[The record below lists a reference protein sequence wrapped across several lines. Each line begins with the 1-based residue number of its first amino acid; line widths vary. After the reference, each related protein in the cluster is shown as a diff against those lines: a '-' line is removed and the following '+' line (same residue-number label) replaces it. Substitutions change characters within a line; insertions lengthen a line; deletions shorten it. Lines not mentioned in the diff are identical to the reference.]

1 MVESLRDPYPAPI
14 VQPASLSALTT
25 VFEAVPSGSLRHDTV
40 QLRRPSRGTY
50 GTPRSSL
57 HASTRERIASWRRQR
72 ASTPPSR
79 SMRPS
84 WVSSAY
90 KHEIAGVLVGGCLVV
105 ACTKLT
111 RSKYSPRFGRVVAR
125 SSVRS
130 EATPSASP
138 GGSAS
143 AFWEPVRTKSSP
155 H

>member
-72 ASTPPSR
+72 ASPPPSR

-84 WVSSAY
+84 WVPSTY
-90 KHEIAGVLVGGCLVV
+90 KSELAGVLVGWCLVGGG
-105 ACTKLT
+105 TKVT
-111 RSKYSPRFGRVVAR
+111 RSKHSPRVSKDVASSNRR
-125 SSVRS
+125 S
-130 EATPSASP
+130 
-138 GGSAS
+138 
-143 AFWEPVRTKSSP
+143 
-155 H
+155 